1 MCFLWGE
8 FTVDYRKNLKENKF
22 SIFICDSRRHK
33 MHSHDFLELAY
44 VLKGSASHTLDDNTM
59 KISEGDF
66 FVVNYRS
73 QHSYYALTEEF
84 ELINC
89 LFLPELI
96 DSSLINCRS
105 LSTLISN
112 YQIHFNQDL
121 FTINPSSN
129 IYQDG
134 DGAVGR
140 ILFDMLRE
148 FEEKA
153 PGYMQVIRS
162 KIIELLIVTMR
173 KIYFTNTADTQN
185 DIDTI
190 LKYIS
195 TEYMN
200 DLTLGDICK
209 KFNYSFAYLSAKFKN
224 EVGINFTQYLQKI
237 RIEQSMRLL
246 ANTDKTIIEIAQ
258 EVGYNDIKAFYII
271 FKRIANTTPAKFR
284 RSYYRDL

>member
-1 MCFLWGE
+1 
-8 FTVDYRKNLKENKF
+8 
-22 SIFICDSRRHK
+22 
-33 MHSHDFLELAY
+33 
-44 VLKGSASHTLDDNTM
+44 
-59 KISEGDF
+59 
-66 FVVNYRS
+66 
-73 QHSYYALTEEF
+73 
-84 ELINC
+84 
-89 LFLPELI
+89 
-96 DSSLINCRS
+96 
-105 LSTLISN
+105 
-112 YQIHFNQDL
+112 
-121 FTINPSSN
+121 
-129 IYQDG
+129 
-134 DGAVGR
+134 
-140 ILFDMLRE
+140 MLRE

-173 KIYFTNTADTQN
+173 KIYFTNTDDTEN
-185 DIDTI
+185 NIDTM

-246 ANTDKTIIEIAQ
+246 ANTNKTIIEIAQ
-258 EVGYNDIKAFYII
+258 EVGYNDVKAFYMI